1 MADDI
6 REHVQTSAMRH
17 AHRDAVDAEL
27 AGALNQ
33 LIEQR
38 NDRLAA
44 FNRKSLLTEELGV
57 QEFLEL
63 LSRNQ
68 LPKNSFLDF
77 DVDGFGLNKLDA
89 NLLAQPELF
98 FFALNVTIF
107 GADLAAVC
115 ALQNVEDLAQ
125 RSTLSS
131 AQAAGNE
138 NAIEVPNRQAVG
150 LDVELGMIEQ
160 RHRVQRIDIGH
171 EVPAHAISINQFH
184 HARLSQRVLV
194 HLLLAGEQRIA
205 IHTPTQR
212 RVRDAE
218 VEKNIFVE
226 LVFAKQQLMDP
237 REERAR
243 FSALADAMM
252 AGA

>member
-1 MADDI
+1 MHRAFEGREDALAKMANDI

-17 AHRDAVDAEL
+17 AHRDSVDAEF

-44 FNRKSLLTEELGV
+44 FDRKSLLTEELGV

-77 DVDGFGLNKLDA
+77 DVDRFGVNKLDA

-98 FFALNVTIF
+98 FFALNMTIF
-107 GADLAAVC
+107 GPDLAAVC
-115 ALQNVEDLAQ
+115 ALQNAEDLAQ
-125 RSTLSS
+125 RSTLRP
-131 AQAAGNE
+131 AQAAGDE
-138 NAIEVPNRQAVG
+138 NAIEVPNRQAVR

-160 RHRVQRIDIGH
+160 RHRMQRIDVRG
-171 EVPAHAISINQFH
+171 EMAAHAIS
-184 HARLSQRVLV
+184 
-194 HLLLAGEQRIA
+194 
-205 IHTPTQR
+205 
-212 RVRDAE
+212 
-218 VEKNIFVE
+218 
-226 LVFAKQQLMDP
+226 
-237 REERAR
+237 
-243 FSALADAMM
+243 
-252 AGA
+252 